1 MYTNIP
7 AELRALNQWVVA
19 YANKLPLD
27 PKTGHAASVTDS
39 TTWGSFEQAQ
49 ATGLMVGF
57 VLSPDDPYAIIDLD
71 NKPDKPATPEE
82 IARHHK
88 ILDAFDSYTELSA
101 SGTGYHIIVRGRLP
115 TGVHRG
121 KVEAY
126 SSGRYMICTGNV
138 VRMAPINDHQALLD
152 ILYGEMAVAR
162 QSELVEV
169 AGSQSDE
176 DVFNMAMN
184 ARNGA
189 KFNALC
195 CGDMTGYPSQSEADF
210 ALLSILAF
218 YTPENE
224 QVRRLF
230 RMTALGKREKA
241 QRNDTY
247 LDFALGKIR
256 AQQPPPIDF
265 SQVAANA
272 AALVKTAQE
281 KKEPAAVRPEPPPAE
296 PDTQPKRGRPKT
308 VNNQTR
314 DHSALFPPGLVGD
327 LSRYFY
333 ATAIRPVPEVALA
346 AALAITAGVCGR
358 SYNISGAGLNQ
369 YIVLL
374 AKTGSGKEGA
384 LSGIDRLLAAVR
396 PQLPMVDQF
405 LGPAVFS
412 SGQALIKVLSER
424 PCFAS
429 VLGEFGLTLQQ
440 LSDHRANPAQLMLRR
455 VLLDLFSK
463 SGWEQ
468 VLRASVYADT
478 EKNTKIVQAP
488 AVTILGESTPET
500 FFDGLDTSHI
510 AEGLIPRFSV
520 IEYLGDR
527 PPRNR
532 KANVPPPPELIAR
545 FSELVMVSLT
555 TTNNHSCMAVQTVPE
570 AAALLD
576 TFDARADSIMNASVL
591 DTEAML
597 WNRAHLKSLKL
608 SALLAVGVSPHNPV
622 VTADLAQWA
631 IDFTNRDIRGVADR
645 FVSGDVGQG
654 NGKQHHDL
662 KAVVEAYFDRESSA
676 VHSYDK
682 QLWNGKI
689 IPYRTLCRRT
699 ASLASFRTDKGGA
712 TAGLRGAI
720 QVMLDSGMLIEVSPQ
735 VLLKDYAFSGKAYVI
750 GSCWR

>member
-1 MYTNIP
+1 MLNNIP
-7 AELRALNQWVVA
+7 AELRALDQWVVA

-27 PKTGHAASVTDS
+27 PKTGFAASVTDPS
-39 TTWGSFEQAQ
+39 TWGSFAQ
-49 ATGLMVGF
+49 AVSTGLLVGF

-71 NKPDKPATPEE
+71 NKPDKPASPEE

-88 ILDAFDSYTELSA
+88 ILDSFDSYTELST
-101 SGTGYHIIVRGRLP
+101 SGTGYHIVLRGRLP

-121 KVEAY
+121 HVEAY
-126 SSGRYMICTGNV
+126 SSGRYMIFTGKV
-138 VRMAPINDHQALLD
+138 LRPSPINDHQPLLD
-152 ILYGEMAVAR
+152 ILYGEMAAPR
-162 QSELVEV
+162 QSALVEV
-169 AGSQSDE
+169 EGTSSDE
-176 DVFNMAMN
+176 DIYNMAMG

-195 CGDMTGYPSQSEADF
+195 CGDMAGYPSQSEADF

-218 YTPENE
+218 YTPDNE

-230 RMTALGKREKA
+230 RMTALGKRDKA
-241 QRNDTY
+241 QRNNTY

-256 AQQPPPIDF
+256 AQQPPPIDLA
-265 SQVAANA
+265 QVTANA
-272 AALVKTAQE
+272 TALLKETQE
-281 KKEPAAVRPEPPPAE
+281 KKARSASPAPDPALPE
-296 PDTQPKRGRPKT
+296 TKKKGRPSSTAHIKGAP
-308 VNNQTR
+308 
-314 DHSALFPPGLVGD
+314 DAIFPPGLVGD
-327 LSRYFY
+327 LARYFY
-333 ATAIRPVPEVALA
+333 SAAIRPVPEIALA
-346 AALAITAGVCGR
+346 AALAVTAGVCGR
-358 SYNISGAGLNQ
+358 SYNISGTGLNQ
-369 YIVLL
+369 YIILL

-405 LGPAVFS
+405 LGPASFA
-412 SGQALIKVLSER
+412 SGQSLIRVLSDR
-424 PCFAS
+424 PCFVS

-440 LSDHRANPAQLMLRR
+440 LSDHRANPAQLMLRK

-463 SGWEQ
+463 SGWNQ

-532 KANVPPPPELIAR
+532 AANQPPPQQLIQQ
-545 FSELVMVSLT
+545 FSELVVASLT
-555 TTNNHSCMAVQTVPE
+555 TTNNNTCAVVGMDQE
-570 AAALLD
+570 ATALMD
-576 TFDARADSIMNASVL
+576 TFDAKADAIMNASSL
-591 DTEAML
+591 DTESML
-597 WNRAHLKSLKL
+597 WNRAHLKALKL
-608 SALLAVGVSPHNPV
+608 AALIAVGISPHNPV

-631 IDFTNRDIRGVADR
+631 ITFTNWDIRGMADR
-645 FVSGDVGQG
+645 FVAGDVGQG

-662 KAVVEAYFDRESSA
+662 KFVVEAYFDRDIEA
-676 VHSYDK
+676 VATYDK
-682 QLWNGKI
+682 HLWIGRI
-689 IPYRTLCRRT
+689 IPYRTMCRKT
-699 ASLASFRTDKGGA
+699 SSLASFRTDRNGA

-720 QVMLDSGMLIEVSPQ
+720 QVMLDSGMLIEVSQ
-735 VLLKDYAFSGKAYVI
+735 AVLQKEYSFSGKAYCI
-750 GSCWR
+750 GSCWK